1 MLLPWFEGEASVWIT
16 CMLFFQMVL
25 LGGYIYAHWLINNL
39 KPSRQIYGSDWVL
52 MTSTRNLCDVPEI
65 KEVAADLRPRKDLRV
80 WTDNYSNLIQIL
92 KINKD

>member
-1 MLLPWFEGEASVWIT
+1 LIT
-16 CMLFFQMVL
+16 
-25 LGGYIYAHWLINNL
+25 NKENDDEE
-39 KPSRQIYGSDWVL
+39 IYGSDWVL

-65 KEVAADLRPRKDLRV
+65 KEVAADLSSRKDLRV